1 MASSNGVS
9 LPPDENRGPEILAIC
24 GTLVALSVLIV
35 GLRIWV
41 RAGMIGQV
49 GIDDWTIIAA
59 TTVIFVEMM
68 IIIPQVHYGAGRHV
82 QYIEPPSNVTKGLHL
97 NFVTQPLCL
106 IALCLTKVSVGFF
119 LLRLTPSKR
128 FRRFVIGMIIFTV
141 LSATGNFLTVF
152 FQCQPLAFTWGGVS
166 EGKCMPPDNLKFAA
180 FFNSSVA
187 VLSDIIF
194 ALLPVPM
201 LWKVQLNWRVK
212 SAVAAI
218 LALGVFA
225 AVAAIVKITFLGSYG
240 KHGDFLWDSADL
252 TIWYVPTPTWPY
264 TQHILLLTTSCTS
277 PGQQS
282 RSAPPSSPPASHASS
297 PSSRPCSTALQP
309 ASAATAPATRATSA
323 TPTTVQ
329 RVATETHSGQRAQS
343 RSPQAATIPSSSY
356 MVARSSPRMSRLAM
370 LPARAWV
377 LKQAFSRKPP
387 KGTASPRQ
395 HRCVCLVSGTRRRA
409 DERGVPPG

>member
-41 RAGMIGQV
+41 RARMIGQV
-49 GIDDWTIIAA
+49 GIDDWTIITA

-252 TIWYVPTPTWPY
+252 TIWTTIEICTAIIAASFPCLKPLFKTLFDGSSARISGYGSGYKGYVRDTNNGTKSGNRNTLRSKGTVTVTAGGNDTEFELY
-264 TQHILLLTTSCTS
+264 GGKKFSSDVKAGNASSTSMGSEASILKETTRGDGITKTTSVCV
-277 PGQQS
+277 
-282 RSAPPSSPPASHASS
+282 SSV
-297 PSSRPCSTALQP
+297 RDE
-309 ASAATAPATRATSA
+309 
-323 TPTTVQ
+323 
-329 RVATETHSGQRAQS
+329 ETGR
-343 RSPQAATIPSSSY
+343 
-356 MVARSSPRMSRLAM
+356 
-370 LPARAWV
+370 
-377 LKQAFSRKPP
+377 
-387 KGTASPRQ
+387 
-395 HRCVCLVSGTRRRA
+395 
-409 DERGVPPG
+409 

>member
-252 TIWYVPTPTWPY
+252 TIWTTIEICTAIIAASFPCLKPLFKTLFDGSSARISGYGSGYKGYVRDTNNGTKSGNRNTLRSKGTVTVTAGGNDTEFELY
-264 TQHILLLTTSCTS
+264 GGKKFSTDVKAGNASSTSMGSEASILKETTKGNGITKTTSVCV
-277 PGQQS
+277 
-282 RSAPPSSPPASHASS
+282 SSV
-297 PSSRPCSTALQP
+297 RDE
-309 ASAATAPATRATSA
+309 
-323 TPTTVQ
+323 
-329 RVATETHSGQRAQS
+329 ETGR
-343 RSPQAATIPSSSY
+343 
-356 MVARSSPRMSRLAM
+356 
-370 LPARAWV
+370 
-377 LKQAFSRKPP
+377 
-387 KGTASPRQ
+387 
-395 HRCVCLVSGTRRRA
+395 
-409 DERGVPPG
+409 

>member
-1 MASSNGVS
+1 MASNSNNP

-24 GTLVALSVLIV
+24 GTLVALSVVIV
-35 GLRIWV
+35 SLRIWV
-41 RAGMIGQV
+41 RARMIGHV

-82 QYIEPPSNVTKGLHL
+82 QYIEPASNVTKGLHL

-128 FRRFVIGMIIFTV
+128 FQRFVVGMIVFTV

-152 FQCQPLAFTWGGVS
+152 FQCQPLAFTWGGVA
-166 EGKCMPPDNLKFAA
+166 EGKCMPPSNLKFAA

-187 VLSDIIF
+187 VLTDVIF

-252 TIWYVPTPTWPY
+252 TIWTTIEICTAIIAASFPCLKPLFKTLFDGSSARVGAYGSKYKGYVRDTDD
-264 TQHILLLTTSCTS
+264 
-277 PGQQS
+277 
-282 RSAPPSSPPASHASS
+282 
-297 PSSRPCSTALQP
+297 
-309 ASAATAPATRATSA
+309 ATSNVKSSNRN
-323 TPTTVQ
+323 TLRSKGTVT
-329 RVATETHSGQRAQS
+329 VTAGGNDTEFELYGGKKYASDVKSGN
-343 RSPQAATIPSSSY
+343 ISSTS
-356 MVARSSPRMSRLAM
+356 MGSEESIL
-370 LPARAWV
+370 
-377 LKQAFSRKPP
+377 
-387 KGTASPRQ
+387 KGTARGDGITKTTS
-395 HRCVCLVSGTRRRA
+395 VFVSSVR
-409 DERGVPPG
+409 DEEAGR